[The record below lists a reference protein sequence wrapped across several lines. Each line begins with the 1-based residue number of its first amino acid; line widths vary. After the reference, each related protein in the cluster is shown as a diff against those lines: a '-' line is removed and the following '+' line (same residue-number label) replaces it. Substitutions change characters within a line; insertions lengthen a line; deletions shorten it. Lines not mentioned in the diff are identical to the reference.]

1 MDQNSKLGKRVISNF
16 LVFSLFIIFTVTIFI
31 SAWSIAVQSSNTRDY
46 MNDFLNITAEMID
59 GDRIETYLRT
69 GEKDDY
75 YYYIQNYLSVQIK
88 HSDLKYLYVVV
99 PKETEYVFVWDG
111 TNPVDTVD
119 LGYRE
124 AYESE
129 SEKRASLNAM
139 NTDSKPFL
147 HIVNADE
154 YGVIASLKLPIT
166 DSSGKPVA
174 VVGADIDVFDLGRV
188 FLTVALINTIVVG
201 ILTIIAALIFYR
213 KTYRNIVDPI
223 KKLNQATKELINHL
237 DTRENAKPFHVDIHT
252 GDELEDLADS
262 FSQMNSDLKRYINK
276 LEKVTREQEKT
287 STELN
292 VAATIQADMLP
303 NTFPPFP
310 DKKEF
315 SIYALMNPAR
325 RVGGDFY
332 DFFMIDDT
340 HLCLVIADV
349 SDKGVPAALFM
360 VISKTL
366 VKQRAEYGGTPAE
379 ILYEVNNKLCQ
390 DNSSVQFVTI
400 WLMILDITTGKG
412 MAANAGHET
421 PIVRRYGQ
429 QFELLNDVHTMPIAA
444 IPNAEFRDYELNLNP
459 GDALFVYSDGA
470 TDATDPSQNRFSSSG
485 ILDALNTVKENDP
498 KIMIDTVVKAIDDF
512 AKGTPPFDDTTML
525 ALCYHGNSSEP
536 IGIKTEENDPST
548 SSVQ

>member
-470 TDATDPSQNRFSSSG
+470 TDATDPSQNMFSSSG

>member
-129 SEKRASLNAM
+129 AEKRASLNAM

>member
-470 TDATDPSQNRFSSSG
+470 TDATDPSQNMFSSSG

-525 ALCYHGNSSEP
+525 ALCFHGNSSEP

>member
-421 PIVRRYGQ
+421 PLVRRYGQ